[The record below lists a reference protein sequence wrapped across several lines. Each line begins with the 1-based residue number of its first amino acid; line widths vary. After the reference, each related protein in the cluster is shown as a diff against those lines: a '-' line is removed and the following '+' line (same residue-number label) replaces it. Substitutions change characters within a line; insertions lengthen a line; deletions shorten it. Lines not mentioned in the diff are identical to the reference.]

1 MALSQRCSA
10 PPPSYGAAESTEY
23 SGPFMSESMTTRAI
37 GFSTPP
43 PLYSPSGALTTC
55 RWPRS
60 SGPPISAMHLPSA
73 ITSGAGPMFSMGF
86 WSGTCLSLLLT
97 GAALLEQ
104 VRCGSPDDRLAA
116 TAVIV
121 RPLADFARRGWR
133 ERAYLRIGSELSGM
147 LDRMTP
153 EIRSLMRE
161 TAGYEAWELLRQRC
175 PEVPDD
181 LWRIRCELCIVFV
194 ARAVADWARLL
205 DESATKQGALP
216 DERFV
221 DNLIAM
227 VLGAMT
233 AIRPTS

>member
-1 MALSQRCSA
+1 MALSERWSA
-10 PPPSYGAAESTEY
+10 PPPSSGAAEWTEY
-23 SGPFMSESMTTRAI
+23 SGPFMSESLTTRDRLLDAATALFAERGIDNVSVAEIVRTADQRNASAVRYHI
-37 GFSTPP
+37 GSRTDV
-43 PLYSPSGALTTC
+43 LYGVLERHVPVLAAHRRAFLEEV
-55 RWPRS
+55 RR
-60 SGPPISAMHLPSA
+60 GPP
-73 ITSGAGPMFSMGF
+73 
-86 WSGTCLSLLLT
+86 
-97 GAALLEQ
+97 E
-104 VRCGSPDDRLAA
+104 DRLAA

-121 RPLADFARRGWR
+121 RPLADFARSGWR
-133 ERAYLRIGSELSGM
+133 ERAYLRIGSDLSGM

-194 ARAVADWARLL
+194 GRAVADWARLL
-205 DESATKQGALP
+205 DESATKDGALP
-216 DERFV
+216 DDRFV

>member
-1 MALSQRCSA
+1 MVLSQRCSA

-23 SGPFMSESMTTRAI
+23 SGPFMSESMTTRDRLLDAATALFAERGVDNVSVAEIVRTADQRNASAVRYHI
-37 GFSTPP
+37 GSRTDV
-43 PLYSPSGALTTC
+43 LYGVLERHVPVLAAH
-55 RWPRS
+55 RR
-60 SGPPISAMHLPSA
+60 
-73 ITSGAGPMFSMGF
+73 
-86 WSGTCLSLLLT
+86 
-97 GAALLEQ
+97 ALLEQ

>member
-1 MALSQRCSA
+1 MALSEGVPA
-10 PPPSYGAAESTEY
+10 EY
-23 SGPFMSESMTTRAI
+23 SGPFMSEWMTTRD
-37 GFSTPP
+37 
-43 PLYSPSGALTTC
+43 
-55 RWPRS
+55 R
-60 SGPPISAMHLPSA
+60 
-73 ITSGAGPMFSMGF
+73 
-86 WSGTCLSLLLT
+86 LLDAAT
-97 GAALLEQ
+97 ALLAERGVDNVSVAEIVRTAHQRNASAVRYHIGSRTDVLYAVLEPHVPVIAAHRRALLAQ
-104 VRCGSPDDRLAA
+104 VRGGPPDDRMAA

-147 LDRMTP
+147 LDRVTP

-194 ARAVADWARLL
+194 GQAVADWARLL
-205 DESATKQGALP
+205 DESASEHGALP
-216 DERFV
+216 DDRFV
-221 DNLIAM
+221 DNLIVM

-233 AIRPTS
+233 AIATPS